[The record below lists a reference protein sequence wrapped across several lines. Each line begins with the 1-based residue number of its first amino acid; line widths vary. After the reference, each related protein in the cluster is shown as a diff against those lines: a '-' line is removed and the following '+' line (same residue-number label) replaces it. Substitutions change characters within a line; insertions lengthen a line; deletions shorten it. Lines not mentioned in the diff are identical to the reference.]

1 VLKEL
6 SQSGLS
12 GLAWIAV
19 ATSKVSVV
27 ALPSVNN
34 PVNNPVN
41 NLSWNASEM
50 AQKKPVRRRAFELG

>member
-34 PVNNPVN
+34 PVNN
-41 NLSWNASEM
+41 LSWNASEM